1 MNTSSLTS
9 LTDKV
14 RSLVPPEVT
23 HFIYYWSFDGSRMSD
38 IEVATGVDEDVVD
51 LEEEYQD
58 LNGEIHE
65 LLLESLPEDC
75 EEYEFTYDVK

>member
-1 MNTSSLTS
+1 
-9 LTDKV
+9 
-14 RSLVPPEVT
+14 
-23 HFIYYWSFDGSRMSD
+23 MSD
-38 IEVATGVDEDVVD
+38 IEVATEVDEDVVD

-65 LLLESLPEDC
+65 QLLESLPEDC